1 MDIAL
6 ILTKEYPGAEWSLNG
21 DSYSGLVWMSEDIT
35 KPTEEELS
43 AAWDIVKYNSEV
55 ETIQGFRKVA
65 YQNESDPIFFDW
77 QRGEVTEQE
86 WLDAVQAIKD
96 RYPYPVVEEEGS

>member
-43 AAWDIVKYNSEV
+43 AAWDTVKYNSEV
-55 ETIQGFRKVA
+55 ETIQGLRKVA